1 MMADMDVTLK
11 HYETFKRDFI
21 RRTTQNRSKI
31 QTNKLQLL
39 TVSQRTSKVYA
50 VLNI

>member
-1 MMADMDVTLK
+1 MDVTLK
-11 HYETFKRDFI
+11 HYETFKRYFI
-21 RRTTQNRSKI
+21 RRTTQNRSEI

-39 TVSQRTSKVYA
+39 IVSQRANKIYA